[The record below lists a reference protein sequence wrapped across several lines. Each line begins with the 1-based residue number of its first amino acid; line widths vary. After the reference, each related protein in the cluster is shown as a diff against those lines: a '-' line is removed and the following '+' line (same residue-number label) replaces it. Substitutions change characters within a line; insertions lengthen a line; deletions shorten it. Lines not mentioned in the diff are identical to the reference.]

1 MAGYCLVTDIS
12 MGLGMDDGRG
22 FQIASKRN

>member
-22 FQIASKRN
+22 FQIASKRS